1 MAFIKTVIV
10 LNKSTLLMRS
20 KNMNTLYIKKNVLV
34 YATVLASVSLSA
46 HAFDMDE
53 VKNQQTPYAKEFMQ
67 LDTNADG
74 QLNSLEAL
82 KDSTF
87 NYQTF
92 KAADKNS
99 DGMLTQSEY
108 AEVKAKS
115 GQEKVEQVVDDSVIT
130 AKAKAK
136 LLAEASMKSLK
147 ISVETYKG
155 TVILSGFVSSTSL
168 KEKAGEIVANI
179 EGVKSVKNSLV
190 VKG

>member
-1 MAFIKTVIV
+1 
-10 LNKSTLLMRS
+10 
-20 KNMNTLYIKKNVLV
+20 MNILYIKKNVLI
-34 YATVLASVSLSA
+34 YSALLASISLTA
-46 HAFDMDE
+46 HAFDTNE
-53 VKNQQTPYAKEFMQ
+53 VKNTQTPYAKEFTL

-92 KAADKNS
+92 KTADKNS
-99 DGMLTQSEY
+99 DGMLTQNEY

-115 GQEKVEQVVDDSVIT
+115 SQEKVEQVVDDSVIT

-136 LLAEASMKSLK
+136 LLAEESMKSLK

-155 TVILSGFVSSTSL
+155 TVILSGFVNSNAL
-168 KEKAGEIVANI
+168 KEKAAEIVAGI

-190 VKG
+190 VKS